1 MPRGASRVG
10 NMLTLVYVHIMGITG
25 KHGGCP
31 DFNVKDFAEAG
42 GRFRISV
49 LRPGDFLKKVKA

>member
-1 MPRGASRVG
+1 
-10 NMLTLVYVHIMGITG
+10 MGITG